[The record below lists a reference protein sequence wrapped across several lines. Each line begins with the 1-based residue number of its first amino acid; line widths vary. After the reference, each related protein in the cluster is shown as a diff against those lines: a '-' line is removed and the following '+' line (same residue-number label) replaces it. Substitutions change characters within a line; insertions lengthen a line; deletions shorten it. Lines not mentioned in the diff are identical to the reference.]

1 MFNDVRLPSSK
12 YLSLDLFDTLL
23 IRKYPEPVIFEKAF
37 LSLEST
43 LICGLDVEEFVEYRQ
58 KAVIIA
64 RQKLNKVEVSIH
76 QIYQYLVVP
85 EYDRENLLKA
95 ELTEHAKALVLNHDL
110 LNELKGKFDAES
122 FNPLQIAFIS
132 DMYLTKSQILT
143 ILSEFDSWL
152 VQFPIFV
159 SSEYDKTK
167 RLGDLFPFVK
177 DQLGWEFSSWVH
189 VGDDRLADVIKPEE
203 YGITTGFIN
212 YYSEYDLLLKKENEQ
227 LKMPVEY
234 ESDRKV
240 ASLKGDCN
248 SFKLGAMVFGPI
260 LSAFADWVI
269 DKALAVG
276 AQQILSIS
284 REGICFDHVIRQK
297 LQMREID
304 SVNSQVF
311 YASRRSV
318 LLASVDTERDKWLE
332 TLFIEIID
340 LGNISVSEFYEIIK
354 LSLPSKLISEKHVM
368 SQSWSKRS
376 LDSISLQQFLLND
389 VRLKKQL
396 IVQNVALAKN
406 SFDGYLAPI
415 SGIENCITL
424 DFGGGGTIQGKLAIM
439 LPSIPKAN
447 LLFYKTERSDR
458 FLDFMTFSAFISQC
472 KGDGELVGQLVKNY
486 FVIEALFNGWQGS
499 VVDYQEGC
507 GSPIFGSALDN
518 NKLILEPFYQGIAEF
533 IKGVSEHCAITTS
546 SAKAI
551 MSRFICSPL
560 RDEVNLLKCVYHQ
573 SLAGNHTP
581 VAVVGDNSDN
591 SRTYLWE
598 GAQYS
603 VQRKAEELTHHQQ
616 ALISKIQKCEIQ
628 RAAIYGAGQYFQQI
642 LSVIVNLPL
651 EISCVIDRKAEV
663 AELTVE
669 GYQVYTLDHAI
680 QTQVDCIIIASASF
694 EDDIENHIRQRY
706 QTQLAD
712 VEVIRV

>member
-1 MFNDVRLPSSK
+1 MLNDVRLPSSK

-64 RQKLNKVEVSIH
+64 RQKLNKIEVSIH

-152 VQFPIFV
+152 AQFPIFV

-424 DFGGGGTIQGKLAIM
+424 DFGG
-439 LPSIPKAN
+439 
-447 LLFYKTERSDR
+447 Y
-458 FLDFMTFSAFISQC
+458 
-472 KGDGELVGQLVKNY
+472 
-486 FVIEALFNGWQGS
+486 
-499 VVDYQEGC
+499 
-507 GSPIFGSALDN
+507 
-518 NKLILEPFYQGIAEF
+518 
-533 IKGVSEHCAITTS
+533 
-546 SAKAI
+546 
-551 MSRFICSPL
+551 
-560 RDEVNLLKCVYHQ
+560 LK
-573 SLAGNHTP
+573 
-581 VAVVGDNSDN
+581 
-591 SRTYLWE
+591 RTY
-598 GAQYS
+598 
-603 VQRKAEELTHHQQ
+603 
-616 ALISKIQKCEIQ
+616 
-628 RAAIYGAGQYFQQI
+628 YFTRQ
-642 LSVIVNLPL
+642 S
-651 EISCVIDRKAEV
+651 EV
-663 AELTVE
+663 T
-669 GYQVYTLDHAI
+669 G
-680 QTQVDCIIIASASF
+680 F
-694 EDDIENHIRQRY
+694 
-706 QTQLAD
+706 
-712 VEVIRV
+712 